1 MRACAQIVK
10 RRHEKKNRNRRRLP
24 ANDKSSSSLTGVSS
38 RTLEMQ
44 ALPAGAKLP
53 PKPSF
58 SKKKKSSASG
68 VKDRKKTIALKR

>member
-1 MRACAQIVK
+1 
-10 RRHEKKNRNRRRLP
+10 
-24 ANDKSSSSLTGVSS
+24 
-38 RTLEMQ
+38 MQ

-58 SKKKKSSASG
+58 SKKKKSSASS